1 MKRGSNVVIG
11 SLFMLIYM
19 LLGVF
24 LIINPEPSD
33 KIICGVIAG
42 VLGVVG
48 VVRVINYF
56 KMDRYEAMLRKELAI
71 GLFLLLIA
79 FYVIM
84 QAATVISTLIP
95 VALGVILVYE
105 AMGLLQYAVDLMR
118 SKIKYWIIDL
128 IAGVVILTLGIIALF
143 DPFDAQLTLM
153 RFIGISF
160 VVAGV
165 ASLVSLFLLR
175 LFKKEYQKQEVL
187 EIDKK

>member
-11 SLFMLIYM
+11 SLFMLIYV

-118 SKIKYWIIDL
+118 SKIKYWVIDL
-128 IAGVVILTLGIIALF
+128 IAGIIILALGIIALF

-160 VVAGV
+160 VVAGL

-175 LFKKEYQKQEVL
+175 LFKKEYKKQEIL
-187 EIDKK
+187 EIEK

>member
-118 SKIKYWIIDL
+118 SKIKYWVIDL
-128 IAGVVILTLGIIALF
+128 IAGIIILALGIIALF
-143 DPFDAQLTLM
+143 DPFDAQLSLM